1 MKCGGADAKWQDLRF
16 WAWYIDML
24 SPCICQVDMN
34 ITINMVIITSA
45 ITTLI
50 FNLCYVNTNGN
61 NVGDDPYDSIEYDKA
76 MNKTIMKIVFVF
88 VMLVWLKR
96 MVLVLVIVVV
106 LIHRSAFTMH
116 CQIDA
121 KAPGWIGDGG
131 FDTLPSIQTS
141 ALTWWSIASKP
152 HIEVRY

>member
-1 MKCGGADAKWQDLRF
+1 MSIQMAIMSL
-16 WAWYIDML
+16 IILM
-24 SPCICQVDMN
+24 
-34 ITINMVIITSA
+34 ITLNMV
-45 ITTLI
+45 
-50 FNLCYVNTNGN
+50 
-61 NVGDDPYDSIEYDKA
+61 KQ
-76 MNKTIMKIVFVF
+76 TIVKIVFVL
-88 VMLVWLKR
+88 VMVVWMKR

-141 ALTWWSIASKP
+141 ALT
-152 HIEVRY
+152 